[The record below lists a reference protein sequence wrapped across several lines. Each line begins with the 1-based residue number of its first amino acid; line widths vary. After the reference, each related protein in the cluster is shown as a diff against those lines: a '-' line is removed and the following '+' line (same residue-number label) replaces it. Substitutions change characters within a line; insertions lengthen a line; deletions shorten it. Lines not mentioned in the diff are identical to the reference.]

1 MSNAKLF
8 YKNTILTAC
17 GKYAFSSLTK
27 CYKSCIIV
35 KNVKGKKME
44 YDVKKDGDT
53 ITYVLHGRLD
63 LNTSPQFLAA
73 MNLNGAK
80 NLVFDLAD
88 VDYIFSAGLRVF
100 LQAQKEI
107 NAKQGSMKIINTQ
120 SQVKEIFD
128 IVGFSSIMDIA

>member
-1 MSNAKLF
+1 
-8 YKNTILTAC
+8 
-17 GKYAFSSLTK
+17 
-27 CYKSCIIV
+27 
-35 KNVKGKKME
+35 ME